1 MRLTK
6 SIIRDLTIYMI
17 GFGIATGIVFPFFVL
32 LFGVE
37 VSIALSPSF
46 ILACIAAGFVVGW
59 VNINL
64 FRRHIVSQL
73 QVTTEKMG
81 YITSNITK
89 VAQGLDHNTCDLD
102 VCRVDCVS
110 QDELGENAD
119 TFNQLVETLALTM
132 SGEQLISQLDQ
143 NKILELSMNQ
153 LMETT
158 HSNAGCICLEKKGEL
173 ELAYAIGLHDRS
185 SIAKNEILLNAA
197 ANHKSYHIQFPEDI
211 IINSVI
217 VDVKP
222 RELVVEPL
230 VFNNVYIGVL
240 MLATTSAYTATTV
253 DKIRIMTRNVSL
265 ALHNSIIHEQIQR
278 LAAVDPLTA
287 VYNRRF
293 GLTRLSE
300 EVSRCERSKTP
311 MGLLMVD
318 LDHFKNI
325 NDTYGH
331 LAGDKVLVTI
341 AKLIKSIVRE
351 GDVIIRYGGEE
362 FMVVLPGADSE
373 NSLKIAE
380 NIRHIV
386 EEAVIEYNNCQIALT
401 CSIGYTSIPE
411 FSFKNEDA
419 LINAVDQALY
429 RSKSKGRNSVTMSKV

>member
-17 GFGIATGIVFPFFVL
+17 GFGIATGIVFPFFVS

-37 VSIALSPSF
+37 VTIAFSPAF
-46 ILACIAAGFVVGW
+46 MLACIGAGFIVGL
-59 VNINL
+59 VNITL
-64 FRRHIVSQL
+64 FRRNIVSQL

-89 VAQGLDHNTCDLD
+89 VAQGLNHNICDLD

-119 TFNQLVETLALTM
+119 TFNQLVETLSLTM

-143 NKILELSMNQ
+143 DKILELSMNQ

-173 ELAYAIGLHDRS
+173 EVAYAIGLHDRAA
-185 SIAKNEILLNAA
+185 IANNEILLNAA
-197 ANHKSYHIQFPEDI
+197 ANHKTYHVKFPEDI
-211 IINSVI
+211 IINSII

-222 RELVVEPL
+222 REVVVEPL
-230 VFNNVYIGVL
+230 VFNNVYIGVV
-240 MLATTSAYTATTV
+240 MLATTSAYTASV
-253 DKIRIMTRNVSL
+253 LDKIRIMTRNISL
-265 ALHNSIIHEQIQR
+265 ALHNSIIHEQIQK

-311 MGLLMVD
+311 MGLMMVD

-331 LAGDKVLVTI
+331 LAGDKVLVTV
-341 AKLIKSIVRE
+341 AGLIKSIVRE

-373 NSLKIAE
+373 NVLKIAE

-386 EEAVIEYNNCQIALT
+386 EDTMIAYNKYQIALT

-411 FSFKNEDA
+411 FTFQNEDC
-419 LINAVDQALY
+419 LINSVDQALY
-429 RSKSKGRNSVTMSKV
+429 LSKAKGRNKVMMTKK